1 MPNNQDTLKLL
12 PCPFTGREARIDQ
25 GGEDCFYGVS
35 KGPDQAEG
43 PVRETYE
50 AAVKA
55 WNTRTPTP
63 REQELEAQNK
73 ALWEL
78 VDWSKIMLND
88 SQQYMEVMGFDCKL
102 VEFKNAYERFV
113 KSKGDWEKAIQ
124 KAKEIR

>member
-63 REQELEAQNK
+63 REQELEA
-73 ALWEL
+73 ALE
-78 VDWSKIMLND
+78 
-88 SQQYMEVMGFDCKL
+88 
-102 VEFKNAYERFV
+102 
-113 KSKGDWEKAIQ
+113 
-124 KAKEIR
+124 KAKEALRFYANSSNYDQQTESRDYDVRRWVPIIDDGGSIADQAISNINALLGVYE